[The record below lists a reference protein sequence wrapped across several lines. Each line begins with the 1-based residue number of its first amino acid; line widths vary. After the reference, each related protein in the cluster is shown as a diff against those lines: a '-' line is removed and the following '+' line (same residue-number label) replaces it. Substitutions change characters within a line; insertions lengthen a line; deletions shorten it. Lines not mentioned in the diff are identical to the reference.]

1 MKLSR
6 PSPASDLRPL
16 TSGFTMVEIAMALAI
31 IGFALVAIIGVLP
44 MGMDV
49 QKNNRRETIINQD
62 ANYFIDALRNGAHGL
77 DDLTNYVAAITITS
91 SNLVSGVTGSVGY
104 ANPNPIFSSFPL
116 PNPLPNLQTLRL
128 TSGERIIGL
137 LSTPKYTGNLSN
149 YVVAYVKAISGAAIE
164 KAPQTS
170 STVND
175 AAFSYRLVP
184 EIVPYGGRNQNAD
197 TYYDST
203 WVNTNNLPVLRN
215 LSANL
220 HDVRL
225 LFRWPLLP
233 GLENGLPRIGNGR
246 QVYRLM
252 VGGSQTTIFTNG
264 ANLYFFQPQMFTTN
278 AP

>member
-6 PSPASDLRPL
+6 PTSN
-16 TSGFTMVEIAMALAI
+16 SGFTMVEIAMALAI
-31 IGFALVAIIGVLP
+31 IGFALVAIIGTLP
-44 MGMDV
+44 MGMEV

-62 ANYFIDALRNGAHGL
+62 ANYFIDALRGGARGL
-77 DDLTNYVAAITITS
+77 DDLTNYVAAITIVS
-91 SNLVSGVTGSVGY
+91 NNLVSGAVGTASY

-116 PNPLPNLQTLRL
+116 PNPLVNPQTLQL

-137 LSTPKYTGNLSN
+137 LSTPKYTGNNYNWSN

-164 KAPQTS
+164 KAPQNNKTI
-170 STVND
+170 NE
-175 AAFSYRLVP
+175 AAFGYRLVT
-184 EIVPYGGRNQNAD
+184 EIVPYGATTN
-197 TYYDST
+197 TYFDST
-203 WVNTNNLPVLRN
+203 WKNGNDGYARVVTNLN
-215 LSANL
+215 ANL

-233 GLENGLPRIGNGR
+233 GLENGLPKIGNGR

-252 VGGSQTTIFTNG
+252 VGGSQASFVTNSVTG
-264 ANLYFFQPQMFTTN
+264 LYFFQPQMFTTN